1 VVKKSHFLL
10 LIIAAVALAA
20 CQTGMQGVD
29 GDDINGIY
37 YLSKVDGS
45 PVPGTVSHD
54 GVAMEVHSGTFMI
67 SADGTCFSRT
77 RFVVPGGEQMTR
89 EVSARYVVKD
99 SRLVM
104 TWEGAGVTEGTVDGD
119 TFVMDNHG
127 MIFEYIRGL
136 RE

>member
-1 VVKKSHFLL
+1 MVKKRYCFLL
-10 LIIAAVALAA
+10 MIAAVSLAA
-20 CQTGMQGVD
+20 CQAGMQGVD
-29 GDDINGIY
+29 GDDINDIY

-54 GVAMEVHSGTFMI
+54 GVAMEVHSGVFMI

-77 RFVVPGGEQMTR
+77 RFVSPGGEEVTR
-89 EVSARYVVKD
+89 EVRARYVLKD

-119 TFVMDNHG
+119 SFVMDNHG
-127 MIFEYIRGL
+127 MIFEYVREL
-136 RE
+136 RD